1 MISTTLEHT
10 WGANRPTANVP
21 PTTKQQGGGSVTE
34 EAAAVVV
41 VGRVSV
47 EELLNSADRLVCL
60 GSIWHHTEGTNST
73 RNLNKTIVM

>member
-1 MISTTLEHT
+1 M
-10 WGANRPTANVP
+10 A
-21 PTTKQQGGGSVTE
+21 